1 MINFEAELEK
11 FQPSLD
17 VEQAEE
23 AIYNNN
29 MTDVTDLLQQILKGE
44 TGIGNR
50 MPTDEE
56 TKEWVKNQ

>member
-23 AIYNNN
+23 AIYNNK
-29 MTDVTDLLQQILKGE
+29 MTDITDVLHDIFHNEKVTPDDAKGWVDE
-44 TGIGNR
+44 T
-50 MPTDEE
+50 
-56 TKEWVKNQ
+56 

>member
-29 MTDVTDLLQQILKGE
+29 MTDITDVLHDFLNGEKAAQNTNDAKGWV
-44 TGIGNR
+44 
-50 MPTDEE
+50 EE
-56 TKEWVKNQ
+56 S

>member
-29 MTDVTDLLQQILKGE
+29 MTDITDVLHDFLNGEKAAQSANDAKGWV
-44 TGIGNR
+44 
-50 MPTDEE
+50 EE
-56 TKEWVKNQ
+56 S

>member
-23 AIYNNN
+23 AIYNNS
-29 MTDVTDLLQQILKGE
+29 MTDITDVLHDILSIEKAAEDTKGWV
-44 TGIGNR
+44 
-50 MPTDEE
+50 EE
-56 TKEWVKNQ
+56 A

>member
-1 MINFEAELEK
+1 MINFETELEK

-23 AIYNNN
+23 AIYSNN

-44 TGIGNR
+44 TNIGNAV
-50 MPTDEE
+50 PTVEE
-56 TKEWVKNQ
+56 TKEWVE

>member
-29 MTDVTDLLQQILKGE
+29 MTDITDVLHDFLNGEKAVQNANDAKGWV
-44 TGIGNR
+44 
-50 MPTDEE
+50 EE
-56 TKEWVKNQ
+56 S